1 MGNLFIGFP
10 VPRAKIAEMI
20 EGAAPPLEHKTNHLP
35 DGSDPLFP
43 ANGSAAGKLLRWTG
57 SAFEWIAAPSG
68 GIASQYADPNLYY
81 NTNFEHL
88 DGFDVNS
95 SAGASAEL
103 SDGFL
108 QLITGDTI
116 NHFAYVKKRNAIQVV
131 LANWNNARKFK
142 ATVYLYTATNNV
154 GLIYIGTG
162 ASFAGRH
169 VMFVV
174 EDGVLKGSVHNGSTG
189 TTVELEDLSAPT
201 YGIKKNLEAIFTPGS
216 KAEFYIDGH
225 KIDEITT
232 NLPSGIGDADY
243 LFYTYL
249 KNTDGTNDLML
260 RINQFQL
267 MIAA

>member
-1 MGNLFIGFP
+1 
-10 VPRAKIAEMI
+10 MI
-20 EGAAPPLEHKTNHLP
+20 EGAAPPLEHIANHLP
-35 DGSDPLFP
+35 GGSDPLILP
-43 ANGSAAGKLLRWTG
+43 ADIDPDDIVRWNGSKFIGVATPA
-57 SAFEWIAAPSG
+57 G

-108 QLITGDTI
+108 ALQTGATI
-116 NHFAYVKKRNAIQVV
+116 NHYAYVKKRNAIQYL

-142 ATVYLYTATNNV
+142 ATVYLYAATNNV
-154 GLIYIGTG
+154 GFMYLGTG

-169 VMFVV
+169 IMFLL
-174 EDGVLKGSVHNGSTG
+174 EDGVLKGSVHNGSSETK
-189 TTVELEDLSAPT
+189 VELDDWGAGAYAKT
-201 YGIKKNLEAIFTPGS
+201 KDLEAIFTPSS
-216 KAEFYIDGH
+216 KAEFYIGGY

-232 NLPSGIGDADY
+232 GLPSGITDADY

-249 KNTDGTNDLML
+249 KNTDGVNKLML
-260 RINQFQL
+260 RINQFQC